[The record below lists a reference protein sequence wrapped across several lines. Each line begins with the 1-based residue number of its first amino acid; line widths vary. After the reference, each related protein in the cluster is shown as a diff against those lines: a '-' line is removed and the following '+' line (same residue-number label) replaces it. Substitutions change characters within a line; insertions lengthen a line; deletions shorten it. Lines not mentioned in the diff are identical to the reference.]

1 MIVAGAGLAGLIA
14 ASMLRDE
21 VDRVLEMQP
30 NLPNNHS
37 ALLRF
42 RSSVVGDAV
51 GIPFRKVKVV
61 KAVDPWRN
69 PVADALMYSLK
80 CTGKAQLRSV
90 LSANAEAEDRF
101 IAPDDFILR
110 LGRQVGSKIELN
122 ADVRKWIGK
131 EAVISTVPMPAMMDM
146 LGWKEKPEFGYTSG
160 WTITCDLPPSV
171 NVCATVYMPHPAIE
185 PYRASVTDR
194 RLIIE
199 ISDWGTAIQ
208 SSKPNNELAIGAAV
222 TALGLDHLQEYVQ
235 QKHEMKRMTY
245 AKITPIDEG
254 VRKRFIVWAS
264 EEHGIYSLG
273 RFATWRPGLLLDD
286 VVNDVRQI
294 QKMASGEIH
303 SYKMKLKG

>member
-1 MIVAGAGLAGLIA
+1 MIIAGAGLSGLIA

-21 VDRVLEMQP
+21 VDSVFEKQS

-51 GIPFRKVKVV
+51 GIPFRKVKVM
-61 KAVDPWRN
+61 KAIDPWRN

-80 CTGKAQLRSV
+80 CTGKAQLRSI
-90 LSANAEAEDRF
+90 LSAGGEIEERF

-110 LGRQVGSKIELN
+110 LGRQVGSKIALDVN
-122 ADVRKWIGK
+122 IADVLGTKK
-131 EAVISTVPMPAMMDM
+131 VISTIPMPIMMDL
-146 LGWKEKPEFGYTSG
+146 LGWEDKPDFQYTGG
-160 WTITCDLPPSV
+160 WTITCDLPKSV
-171 NVCATVYMPHPAIE
+171 NVCATVYCPHPAIE
-185 PYRASVTDR
+185 PYRVSITDR

-199 ISDWGTAIQ
+199 ISDWGTAM
-208 SSKPNNELAIGAAV
+208 SSKPNNDLAIGAAV
-222 TALGLDHLQEYVQ
+222 TALGLDHLMDHVKQN
-235 QKHEMKRMTY
+235 HHMKRMKY
-245 AKITPIDEG
+245 AKIVPIDES

-264 EEHGIYSLG
+264 EHHNVYSLG

-294 QKMASGEIH
+294 QKIAGGDDQI
-303 SYKMKLKG
+303 YNMKLKG